1 MAKLKRVTAFLL
13 CLLMIL
19 PTQELTV
26 LAEAISME
34 NERIE
39 EMLPA
44 EQNDDGSGSMEEDL
58 SSEQPIEYETDRI
71 QETLTLET
79 MEDEADRIQETLPL
93 ELMKD
98 ETGRIEE
105 TLPVEPM
112 EDGTDRIKETLPLEP
127 MEDGAVSADRIQETL
142 PLEPI
147 PGGAG
152 MKKTLPLEPF
162 DEEGYAIYWN
172 PGGQLPAELATP
184 SDAKAT
190 AADAKATASDADS
203 ARVRAGRDTA
213 SGLSPARPVKTLEK
227 AIERAKK
234 LMENQGLDS
243 SDITIYAMNPME
255 VADGELYVL
264 NAGNMRIASWPERPY
279 QSDALFY
286 VNGGQLTLMNVL
298 LEAEEAAEEAADE
311 SDETN
316 LIYVR
321 GGVLQMGQNVN
332 LNGNIIMDYS
342 SEPEDIKWKE
352 ATAAPSGDMETE
364 DRAEED
370 EQIKKALPPQSLF
383 SAASKK
389 RTAGEAAFHMDHYKI
404 DTDEENVELLEDR
417 MSASTWRTPVIELM
431 EEFDGSSREYH
442 LEVRDDG
449 RAVSRELVKT
459 LYADDATAEEFLDYF
474 ILAESD
480 EWSLQVE
487 TEAVQDT
494 GSGEE
499 APQLFEVG
507 FEVETLTSKTL
518 IASRA
523 LSAAKTVV
531 YWNPGASMNI
541 GGVNYPAGSDSLYDG
556 TAPAAPYKTWE
567 KAAEEARKVE
577 GVVVAMQSLDLGDP
591 DAGEYLTQLS
601 GGEFYL
607 KSIETSRITTLG
619 TWTSTAQPAIIV
631 PKDKTLIIEDL
642 SLGGIY
648 SGSDNESE
656 AQTIRVNEGDLI
668 IKENVRTEEKGY
680 IQLSAFSDLAAHP
693 IQVCSVDAF
702 YDGDLRVFF
711 GGINSVE
718 YRYADV
724 IVPGGALEAA
734 ITGAEDPDEKAEK
747 ADSVGQALL
756 DRIKLHSANRSA
768 ANGGLS
774 SIDWSLRQDT
784 DEDDGIVK
792 AQNIELYA
800 IYYFDS
806 IYIDGVNGD
815 DRYYGATCSYPVKT
829 WARARA
835 VWQTQMA
842 ISLQARQAAKAG
854 STALSKIEA
863 DFPMPEVIYICNTVT
878 VDSAG
883 EPEWELETRY
893 DDARRTDVKTEVVS
907 HIDKIASQGEGNT
920 NVPRHEVPKTLIKV
934 TGSGVLSIRDVYI
947 RNMVDDTD
955 SVTVKVEEG
964 GTLNLRGETTLNGT
978 RLKSAGFDQKALTLG
993 NHVTVTGGSRFVME
1007 AGWTG
1012 SIENREQGVVAAG
1025 NGTEVEMNNGFI
1037 QKNNSYRA
1045 DYYEA
1050 GRTDHKAG
1058 GGVALSGGARF
1069 TMNGGTITGN
1079 QTYQYGAGV
1088 YLVDA
1093 GTAFI
1098 MNKGKI
1104 SDNRILVHT
1113 VSKINTSFLRS
1124 QGAGICANT
1133 GTIVKIGDGTGEQK
1147 ETLISNNETYL
1158 ANGTGIY
1165 TNGELDINNAAIS
1178 DNHASN
1184 TGNGYTE
1191 VIRGVGIYVGANGKL
1206 SMKDGLVKGNRDVS
1220 GGYANISGAGIYIE
1234 VAAAASVITSHT
1246 ITGSMING
1254 NETGSEYSSAMVT
1267 NARGGGIFLGGGN
1280 RLTITDTTVS
1290 NNRATHGGGIYA
1302 IYTIQKPVYLT
1313 LKETMIDGNEARSK
1327 RNTNEGG
1334 GGGIYFGGSGTLTL
1348 EDGTEIINNAAQYS
1362 GGLHINSG
1370 SIYMMATEPGGIKIC
1385 GNKAISS
1392 RADTNYYGS
1401 GGGVGHDG
1409 SRWHAK
1415 NVLICN
1421 NEASRKGGGIFARS
1435 SNSYAFFRNMVV
1447 SDNLAAFGGALGM
1460 DYGHYY
1466 VQDSSIVGNNATDSG
1481 GGFYLG
1487 SYLETSS
1494 NELYLSETEEG
1505 KFEIK
1510 DNHADYGGGISIARG
1525 QSFMMD
1531 IAGPIQNSAAVQGSN
1546 FCLNG
1551 YAGIDIFNGYFKQP
1565 DPSEQVEGVHNIYI
1579 NDTSIASVYNKYID
1593 FSKVTAERKDGA
1605 DPDVIFLNSGNSSL
1619 TVLAAPPNDAY
1630 GALPIDFNKESSQSG
1645 SVVLKPLGNGTT
1657 RVMMEPDP
1665 DLEAAVQRYD
1675 DYQYPDLMDATGNLD
1690 YYRGGELPRR
1700 SELGGFKDAVNADR
1714 TNVILVGQGV
1724 YLAGYK
1730 SDGTG
1735 GDDSN
1740 EGTSPADAVATF
1752 DRAKEV
1758 LKERIEEAVIRD
1770 NAYPEEER
1778 EGFAPFIYICGQVDI
1793 NADTDWE
1800 LDYKSLL
1807 FTEDNKYYA
1816 IAEESN
1822 ESPVY
1827 EPQVRRFAS
1836 FVTQPMIKV
1845 GDGSNTVSFTAG
1857 RLIIDG
1863 MADAVVLSDQES
1875 NSPVIYGSAGTHV
1888 TLTGDSMIRNNY
1900 YSALDISGKL
1910 TLNSENGNVNKQLY
1924 NNQSQRTVWLRASAQ
1939 LSMLGEAKII
1949 TDNTVEKVAVFSGCG
1964 IYIDGMDVSVSM
1976 AENSAIISG
1985 LGSAL
1990 LNDYLIYSSS
2000 SRTTIEMKGRA
2011 RIEVGNDVQ
2020 SAMRILGSGSRID
2033 MSEDASIATM
2043 ENAERGWSDGIY
2055 MGGADTSLTMSDR
2068 ASIVFGAQAANCR
2081 SVTIDDYAV
2090 NASVKMQDEAAIIF
2104 SDTSTTIYGIEG
2116 IRVYGIS
2123 TTVELL
2129 NNAKICNQNS
2139 GRANGYGRGILI
2151 LGSATTTRDTTII
2164 LNADTD
2170 GVDDSASITG
2180 MEEGIERQ
2188 GGIDIRISMRKKA
2201 QISGGRYGIELRTIS
2216 QAEAAANIL
2225 MKDDSKI
2232 CKTIDGIYFLGNNS
2246 RPINIRLEDRA
2257 AIEQNDYGLL
2267 EADSDGGVT
2276 QLSVEMSDDSRISG
2290 NSNTG
2295 IRLVRSLNGAV
2306 IWPETTGYQRIT
2318 LNDNAMIGG
2327 SDYYSSTVAASGNQG
2342 AGIYANGP
2350 IQVTMN
2356 GTAKISGNGTS
2367 VNNGSTASSGIYLT
2381 RSTSASYY
2389 RAGTARITLND
2400 SASICNNK
2408 GGGVYAGSIGN
2419 STTSYHNEVIIE
2431 LNGIKD
2437 NGSFSTPSIQGNTD
2451 AVYLGI
2457 DATLRLKGEAL
2468 VKISDSPY
2476 SSSSY
2481 AARVIDNYGY
2491 IELDGRSTV
2500 EGLIYMNDS
2509 TRPITMTHAA
2519 DGQAPK
2525 YDLHLVEGFA
2535 GKTVVQPDGKPEGI
2549 ADLTSLGSEGSQLA
2563 YFHKASAD
2571 GMAASRPIAELSPNL
2586 VLLGENNV
2594 YLSGNGNDANAG
2606 NTPSTAVRTFK
2617 RARELLR
2624 GGGYYTTGANIIICT
2639 STVNVLAEDDDWSFD
2654 SGGFVTNSLS
2664 GQRWQPLVT
2673 RYEGYGGILITLYDS
2688 TSTVYAS
2695 TVTFKNITIDGGS
2708 ANGIVLTTAL
2718 DDQLLMVGRG
2728 RTAVLLEGA
2737 VLQNNKAV
2745 MTTVY
2750 DSAVSGVRVYGGTLE
2765 IDGGT
2770 IRNMVREMRSD
2781 FTNGTVTSAVRVQR
2795 VSNDYPG
2802 NLIMKSGQIINNEL
2816 KAPNAHNTNA
2826 HMGTISIASNSGMEM
2841 SGGLIENNKSVSSD
2855 TDPGAAGAIV
2865 NYYGTVTIS
2874 GGIIRGNEGGH
2885 GSAIFHQGSGSSMI
2899 ISGGQISQN
2908 TTNAT
2913 GQQPIDIYSPIYVA
2927 EYGFELYGGGADIR
2941 DSIYLNNIRSAIKV
2955 SDYIY
2960 QTGRSYRVY
2969 LHQGTGTSYF
2979 RKGSVVVEPDGN
2991 KVTSVTSYLPYFD
3004 VRSNPY
3010 VLDQGR
3016 TSNSAGNVS
3025 GVKEEQCL
3033 LLMKAVYLDSEK
3045 GEDTNTGLKPS
3056 QAVKSFTKAKSEG
3069 VLTTHG
3075 TSAHYVIYVCG
3086 KAINTSSESVWTL
3099 PNTAYMCRYTGFPV
3113 YESDGS
3119 ETPEPRRAYHGY
3131 LIQPDGNLTF
3141 KDITVQG
3148 RRVID
3153 DSVVNNGDSLVNI
3166 RTGIRVTVDSGA
3178 VFSYNNNSGNY
3189 IAEDDLADNLSSKG
3203 GAFQVGEGGSLTV
3216 TGGEIR
3222 VNSATSGGAIYL
3234 HASESNPS
3242 SLGQLYLSGSPVISG
3257 NVYLDGTS
3265 NITSA
3270 YIQPDASYEPSTP
3283 LQVTISNDYNGRPL
3297 IQYSGGKVPGETELE
3312 HHYSFDDSINALY
3325 DIVNNSSN
3333 PSLLE
3338 LSLRKVIYLDGQS
3351 GSDEESHDGTT
3362 PEKAFKTLKRTFE
3375 AIGNQTD
3382 TNGVLI
3388 YIAGTLDIDE
3398 EADIQL
3404 MNVKVSNGNGTYHYE
3419 GYYKDLSDV
3428 VNIRGQL
3435 FFKRYS
3441 QPIGYDA
3448 ADPVYAGY
3456 SNETLLDSLFYIGDG
3471 GILTLSGIYLDGH
3484 SIGTDSINPI
3494 LAAPAV
3500 AAQSPLITVKGSG
3513 ELLCNRVE
3521 GVANS
3526 VSTTTRFAN
3535 NVNEKDKNGTEYIV
3549 GHLNDSD
3556 IMEGISAG
3564 IELLAGVGLLAGGE
3578 PAGGEPAGGTCILEN
3593 TEFINLALGSIVIE
3607 GRKVSMTG
3615 GTDVY
3620 SNGFLH
3626 FSRETNF
3633 GGSVFLEG
3641 FGTKDNVESH
3651 KTSRYLTVDVY
3662 GTPVKDKFQVK
3673 VRDPYMGRDMV
3684 HYQTEPN
3691 ATDAGYYL
3699 LEERIKDFF
3708 CLTNRAEPYSN
3719 ILELQVPIAI
3729 YIDGTNGIDTQGDRY
3744 AGSTPKSPVKT
3755 LARAFE
3761 LLETRG
3767 GNTIYAVGTIQVSSD
3782 IQMTGQSYLDSGGLY
3797 RLGSTT
3803 KINIVRYIQPDFA
3816 IEDPA
3821 AGAAAEY
3828 DVENFTGALL
3838 NVRDGANAR
3847 FSANVYFDGHS
3858 EPKTDTDLPIGA
3870 VVGRDEDRSEGW
3882 KEAAKAPLIT
3892 VERGG
3897 TLSLLSDVTLY
3908 NNNNTYNPDTDPA
3921 YHSDTDSGGRHGGAI
3936 LNSGTVTVD
3945 GALFENNKAGKGS
3958 VAYQDGTFTI
3968 ASAPEKMAGHQNAFY
3983 LTSVNTGTAEN
3994 PVWGT
3999 DHVIQTAAAIPE
4011 DLIFDIDMDRD
4022 HAVPGRDVVR
4032 FTSSSAYDPNADAE
4046 HGHFHLGSTVPENL
4060 FLVED
4065 ENDPAVLE
4073 LQDWEVLKVEVPAD
4087 IYLVV
4092 RRRGSY
4098 DSTNKL
4104 MSVNDSSAETD
4115 LFTAPEY
4122 VIKNKGVYDAKVS
4135 ITGFEDKT
4143 VETGITAD
4151 PADMLKLTASA
4162 AVTTAENELYL
4173 AVKGLD
4179 DATGGTG
4186 FDFQETSLQHYAES
4200 TVAAA
4205 PVVLGTLKTQT
4216 SGNFT
4221 FVGAV
4226 GIGFVDKYLDA
4237 SFPIEGYTKA
4247 EVQKYMDGTSDSG
4260 VINARARYL
4269 LKYKVEIDPSR
4280 RTP

>member
-1 MAKLKRVTAFLL
+1 
-13 CLLMIL
+13 
-19 PTQELTV
+19 
-26 LAEAISME
+26 
-34 NERIE
+34 
-39 EMLPA
+39 
-44 EQNDDGSGSMEEDL
+44 
-58 SSEQPIEYETDRI
+58 
-71 QETLTLET
+71 
-79 MEDEADRIQETLPL
+79 
-93 ELMKD
+93 
-98 ETGRIEE
+98 
-105 TLPVEPM
+105 
-112 EDGTDRIKETLPLEP
+112 
-127 MEDGAVSADRIQETL
+127 
-142 PLEPI
+142 
-147 PGGAG
+147 
-152 MKKTLPLEPF
+152 
-162 DEEGYAIYWN
+162 
-172 PGGQLPAELATP
+172 
-184 SDAKAT
+184 
-190 AADAKATASDADS
+190 
-203 ARVRAGRDTA
+203 
-213 SGLSPARPVKTLEK
+213 
-227 AIERAKK
+227 
-234 LMENQGLDS
+234 
-243 SDITIYAMNPME
+243 
-255 VADGELYVL
+255 
-264 NAGNMRIASWPERPY
+264 
-279 QSDALFY
+279 
-286 VNGGQLTLMNVL
+286 
-298 LEAEEAAEEAADE
+298 
-311 SDETN
+311 
-316 LIYVR
+316 
-321 GGVLQMGQNVN
+321 
-332 LNGNIIMDYS
+332 
-342 SEPEDIKWKE
+342 
-352 ATAAPSGDMETE
+352 
-364 DRAEED
+364 
-370 EQIKKALPPQSLF
+370 
-383 SAASKK
+383 
-389 RTAGEAAFHMDHYKI
+389 
-404 DTDEENVELLEDR
+404 
-417 MSASTWRTPVIELM
+417 
-431 EEFDGSSREYH
+431 
-442 LEVRDDG
+442 
-449 RAVSRELVKT
+449 
-459 LYADDATAEEFLDYF
+459 
-474 ILAESD
+474 
-480 EWSLQVE
+480 
-487 TEAVQDT
+487 
-494 GSGEE
+494 
-499 APQLFEVG
+499 
-507 FEVETLTSKTL
+507 
-518 IASRA
+518 
-523 LSAAKTVV
+523 
-531 YWNPGASMNI
+531 
-541 GGVNYPAGSDSLYDG
+541 
-556 TAPAAPYKTWE
+556 
-567 KAAEEARKVE
+567 
-577 GVVVAMQSLDLGDP
+577 
-591 DAGEYLTQLS
+591 
-601 GGEFYL
+601 
-607 KSIETSRITTLG
+607 
-619 TWTSTAQPAIIV
+619 
-631 PKDKTLIIEDL
+631 
-642 SLGGIY
+642 
-648 SGSDNESE
+648 
-656 AQTIRVNEGDLI
+656 
-668 IKENVRTEEKGY
+668 
-680 IQLSAFSDLAAHP
+680 
-693 IQVCSVDAF
+693 
-702 YDGDLRVFF
+702 
-711 GGINSVE
+711 
-718 YRYADV
+718 
-724 IVPGGALEAA
+724 
-734 ITGAEDPDEKAEK
+734 
-747 ADSVGQALL
+747 
-756 DRIKLHSANRSA
+756 
-768 ANGGLS
+768 
-774 SIDWSLRQDT
+774 
-784 DEDDGIVK
+784 
-792 AQNIELYA
+792 
-800 IYYFDS
+800 
-806 IYIDGVNGD
+806 
-815 DRYYGATCSYPVKT
+815 
-829 WARARA
+829 
-835 VWQTQMA
+835 
-842 ISLQARQAAKAG
+842 
-854 STALSKIEA
+854 
-863 DFPMPEVIYICNTVT
+863 
-878 VDSAG
+878 
-883 EPEWELETRY
+883 
-893 DDARRTDVKTEVVS
+893 
-907 HIDKIASQGEGNT
+907 
-920 NVPRHEVPKTLIKV
+920 
-934 TGSGVLSIRDVYI
+934 
-947 RNMVDDTD
+947 MVDDTD
-955 SVTVKVEEG
+955 SVTIKVEEG

-978 RLKSAGFDQKALTLG
+978 RLKSAGFDQKDLTLG

-1037 QKNNSYRA
+1037 QKNNSYRS
-1045 DYYEA
+1045 DYYTA
-1050 GRTDHKAG
+1050 GITDHKAG
-1058 GGVALSGGARF
+1058 GGVALSDGAQF
-1069 TMNGGTITGN
+1069 TMNGGAITGN

-1093 GTAFI
+1093 GTSFI
-1098 MNKGKI
+1098 MKKGKI
-1104 SDNRILVHT
+1104 TGNSILAYQISSTNSSVLF
-1113 VSKINTSFLRS
+1113 SK
-1124 QGAGICANT
+1124 GVGIFADT
-1133 GTIVKIGDGTGEQK
+1133 GTIVTIGDENGQQEDTI
-1147 ETLISNNETYL
+1147 ISNNKAYF
-1158 ANGTGIY
+1158 AYGTGIY
-1165 TNGELDINNAAIS
+1165 ANGILNIDHAAIS
-1178 DNHASN
+1178 DNEAGGIYKS
-1184 TGNGYTE
+1184 YTN
-1191 VIRGVGIYVGANGKL
+1191 VNLGVGIYVGADGKL
-1206 SMKDGLVKGNRDVS
+1206 AMNAGLVNGNH
-1220 GGYANISGAGIYIE
+1220 GAFTTYGYVRGVGIYID
-1234 VAAAASVITSHT
+1234 AGTNSHT
-1246 ITGSMING
+1246 ITGSTITTNQ
-1254 NETGSEYSSAMVT
+1254 TGYEYYTDSDVY
-1267 NARGGGIFLGGGN
+1267 NYNQGGGIYLAGGN
-1280 RLTITDTTVS
+1280 TLTITDTTVS
-1290 NNRATHGGGIYA
+1290 NNRAGRGGGIYA
-1302 IYTIQKPVYLT
+1302 YGSSGKDIALT
-1313 LKETMIDGNEARSK
+1313 LKETIIEENKAISYRTSSYGDS
-1327 RNTNEGG
+1327 
-1334 GGGIYFGGSGTLTL
+1334 GGIYFYGYGTLTL
-1348 EDGTEIINNAAQYS
+1348 EDGTKILNNSATVSTS
-1362 GGLHINSG
+1362 GLYIGGASTTSAHV
-1370 SIYMMATEPGGIKIC
+1370 YMMATTPGAIEIS
-1385 GNKAISS
+1385 GNKI
-1392 RADTNYYGS
+1392 TNTAGNGTY
-1401 GGGVGHDG
+1401 GGGVTHSGG
-1409 SRWHAK
+1409 SWHAE
-1415 NVLICN
+1415 NVRISN
-1421 NEASRKGGGIFARS
+1421 NEAVTQGGGIYSTS
-1435 SNSYAFFRNMVV
+1435 SASYSYFRNMMISGNRAV
-1447 SDNLAAFGGALGM
+1447 DGAALAINSGR
-1460 DYGHYY
+1460 YY
-1466 VQDSSIVGNNATDSG
+1466 MKDSSITDNTATNRG
-1481 GGFYLG
+1481 GGIY
-1487 SYLETSS
+1487 TSS
-1494 NELYLSETEEG
+1494 TSAYVYLSETEDG

-1510 DNHADYGGGISIARG
+1510 DNYADYGGGIAITTG
-1525 QSFMMD
+1525 YSFMMD

-1546 FCLNG
+1546 FYLSG
-1551 YAGIDIFNGYFKQP
+1551 YVYLDIFKGHFKQP
-1565 DPSEQVEGVHNIYI
+1565 VPSKQVEGVYNIYI
-1579 NDTSIASVYNKYID
+1579 DDTSNGTYSKNFD
-1593 FSKVTAERKDGA
+1593 FSKVTADKKDGA
-1605 DPDVIFLNSGNSSL
+1605 NPDVIFLNSGSSFL
-1619 TVLAAPPNDAY
+1619 TVLAAPLDDNTAY
-1630 GALPIDFNKESSQSG
+1630 GAFPIDLNSEVFQSG
-1645 SVVLKPLGNGTT
+1645 SVVLKPFGIAAT
-1657 RVMMEPDP
+1657 RAMMEPNA
-1665 DLEAAVQRYD
+1665 DLSGSTQVNRS
-1675 DYQYPDLMDATGNLD
+1675 YPALLSAMGNLD
-1690 YYRGGELPRR
+1690 HFRGGELPRR
-1700 SELGGFKDAVNADR
+1700 SELGGFRDAVNTTR
-1714 TNVILVGQGV
+1714 TNVIIVGQGV

-1735 GDDSN
+1735 GNDSN
-1740 EGTSPADAVATF
+1740 GGTSPADAVATF
-1752 DRAKEV
+1752 DKAKEV
-1758 LKERIEEAVIRD
+1758 LQNRINVTAIHD
-1770 NAYPEEER
+1770 GTLPEEER

-1793 NADTDWE
+1793 NANEFWE
-1800 LDYKSLL
+1800 LNYDDPLY
-1807 FTEDNKYYA
+1807 TDVNKFYA
-1816 IAEESN
+1816 IAEERN
-1822 ESPVY
+1822 YTLVY

-1836 FVTQPMIKV
+1836 FVRQPMIKV
-1845 GDGSNTVSFTAG
+1845 GNGSNTVSFTAG

-1863 MADAVVLSDQES
+1863 MADTVVPTDQS
-1875 NSPVIYGSAGTHV
+1875 SYSPVIYGSAGTFV

-1900 YSALDISGKL
+1900 YSALDIYGEVTLSG
-1910 TLNSENGNVNKQLY
+1910 ENGEVNKQLY
-1924 NNQSQRTVWLRASAQ
+1924 NNQSQYTVRLYGSAKM
-1939 LSMLGEAKII
+1939 SMLGEAKII
-1949 TDNTVEKVAVFSGCG
+1949 TDNTVEKVTSFSGYG
-1964 IYIDGMDVSVSM
+1964 IWIGGANASVSM
-1976 AENSAIISG
+1976 EGNSAIMQG
-1985 LGSAL
+1985 PGSTL
-1990 LNDYLIYSSS
+1990 LNSYLIYSAYVN
-2000 SRTTIEMKGRA
+2000 TTIQMKGNA
-2011 RIEVGNDVQ
+2011 KLEVGNAV
-2020 SAMRILGSGSRID
+2020 SGAIYISGSDSKIN
-2033 MSEDASIATM
+2033 MTEDASIATL
-2043 ENAERGWSDGIY
+2043 EGAYWTYGIY
-2055 MGGADTSLTMSDR
+2055 GGANFSLTMSDR
-2068 ASIVFGAQAANCR
+2068 ANITYGGYR
-2081 SVTIDDYAV
+2081 STETYGICLSPTSTTT
-2090 NASVKMQDEAAIIF
+2090 ASVKMQDHAAIILD
-2104 SDTSTTIYGIEG
+2104 STSTGTSYWFYGIFLNNG
-2116 IRVYGIS
+2116 TSPR
-2123 TTVELL
+2123 VELL
-2129 NNAKICNQNS
+2129 NNARIIGNPNIISNTSGIVASSSSVKDATILLNMEADGSEEESVSITDMSHGIYLGAANNS
-2139 GRANGYGRGILI
+2139 TVSMGKKALI
-2151 LGSATTTRDTTII
+2151 TGG
-2164 LNADTD
+2164 TD
-2170 GVDDSASITG
+2170 GIYLTG
-2180 MEEGIERQ
+2180 R
-2188 GGIDIRISMRKKA
+2188 SSTTA
-2201 QISGGRYGIELRTIS
+2201 T
-2216 QAEAAANIL
+2216 ANIL
-2225 MKDDSKI
+2225 MKDHSRI
-2232 CKTIDGIYFLGNNS
+2232 YKTTYGIYFYLVNS
-2246 RPINIRLEDRA
+2246 SPINIRMEDHA
-2257 AIEQNDYGLL
+2257 AIEQNNMGIAEATTTGSTSYG
-2267 EADSDGGVT
+2267 ASQVNI
-2276 QLSVEMSDDSRISG
+2276 EMFGDSRISG
-2290 NSNTG
+2290 NSSSG
-2295 IRLVRSLNGAV
+2295 IQLVCTQTNWS
-2306 IWPETTGYQRIT
+2306 ESTGYQKIT

-2342 AGIYANGP
+2342 AGIYANSP

-2381 RSTSASYY
+2381 RSTSASYH

-2400 SASICNNK
+2400 SASICDNK
-2408 GGGVYAGSIGN
+2408 GGGVYAETIGD

-2451 AVYLGI
+2451 AVYLGT

-2500 EGLIYMNDS
+2500 EGLIYMNNS
-2509 TRPITMTHAA
+2509 TKPITMTHAA
-2519 DGQAPK
+2519 TGQAPK

-2549 ADLTSLGSEGSQLA
+2549 TDLTSSGSEGSQLA
-2563 YFHKASAD
+2563 YFKKVSAD
-2571 GMAASRPIAELSPNL
+2571 GTAADRPIVELSPNL

-2594 YLSGNGNDANAG
+2594 YLSGNGNDANTG
-2606 NTPSTAVRTFK
+2606 NTPSTAVKTFK

-2639 STVNVLAEDDDWSFD
+2639 STVNVLAEDEDWSFD
-2654 SGGFVTNSLS
+2654 PGGFVTNSRS

-2673 RYEGYGGILITLYDS
+2673 RYEGYGGILITLYDTTS
-2688 TSTVYAS
+2688 TTNTVYAS
-2695 TVTFKNITIDGGS
+2695 TVTFENITIDGGS
-2708 ANGIVLTTAL
+2708 ANGIVLTTAQN
-2718 DDQLLMVGRG
+2718 DQLLMIGRG

-2737 VLQNNKAV
+2737 VFQNNKAV
-2745 MTTVY
+2745 TTTY
-2750 DSAVSGVRVYGGTLE
+2750 SNASALGVKIYGGTLE
-2765 IDGGT
+2765 INGGT
-2770 IRNMVREMRSD
+2770 IRNIVRQTSLS
-2781 FTNGTVTSAVRVQR
+2781 FSSYYFASAVMVQG
-2795 VSNDYPG
+2795 VSTAYPG

-2816 KAPNAHNTNA
+2816 NAPNAQGTSA
-2826 HMGTISIASNSGMEM
+2826 RIGTIYIHSTTSAPSGMELR
-2841 SGGLIENNKSVSSD
+2841 GGLIENNKVVSRD
-2855 TDPGAAGAIV
+2855 TNPGAAGAIV
-2865 NYYGTVTIS
+2865 NYDGAVTIS
-2874 GGIIRGNEGGH
+2874 GGIIRGNEGGC
-2885 GSAIFHQGSGSSMI
+2885 GSAIFHQGINSSSQMI
-2899 ISGGQISQN
+2899 FSGGQISQN
-2908 TTNAT
+2908 TTNAS
-2913 GQQPIDIYSPIYVA
+2913 GQQSINKYSPIFVMQK
-2927 EYGFELYGGGADIR
+2927 GFELRGGGADIS
-2941 DSIYLNNIRSAIKV
+2941 DNIYLYQTLSAIKV
-2955 SDYIY
+2955 SDHIY
-2960 QTGRSYRVY
+2960 QTGRSYHIY
-2969 LHQGTGTSYF
+2969 LNQGTSYF

-2991 KVTSVTSYLPYFD
+2991 KVTNVGSYLPYFD

-3010 VLDQGR
+3010 VLDRGR
-3016 TSNSAGNVS
+3016 TSNLAGNMS

-3033 LLMKAVYLDSEK
+3033 LLMKAVYLDSVNGK
-3045 GEDTNTGLKPS
+3045 DTNTGLKPS
-3056 QAVKSFTKAKSEG
+3056 QAVKSFTKAKSVG

-3075 TSAHYVIYVCG
+3075 TTEHYVIYVCG

-3099 PNTAYMCRYTGFPV
+3099 PETAYMCRYTGFPV

-3141 KDITVQG
+3141 KDITDQG

-3234 HASESNPS
+3234 HSSESNPS

-3283 LQVTISNDYNGRPL
+3283 LQITISNDYNGRPL

-3312 HHYSFDDSINALY
+3312 HYYSFDDSINALY

-3388 YIAGTLDIDE
+3388 YVAGTLDIDE

-3404 MNVKVSNGNGTYHYE
+3404 MNVTVSNGNGTYHYE

-3448 ADPVYAGY
+3448 DDPVYAGY

-3513 ELLCNRVE
+3513 ELLCYRAE

-3535 NVNEKDKNGTEYIV
+3535 NVNEKDKNGSEYIV

-3564 IELLAGVGLLAGGE
+3564 IELLAG
-3578 PAGGEPAGGTCILEN
+3578 GEPAGGTCILEH
-3593 TEFINLALGSIVIE
+3593 TEFINLALGSIAIE
-3607 GRKVSMTG
+3607 GREVSMTG

-3620 SNGFLH
+3620 SNGSLH
-3626 FSRETNF
+3626 FSHGTNF

-3651 KTSRYLTVDVY
+3651 KTSRYLTVDVS

-3684 HYQTEPN
+3684 HYQVGIN
-3691 ATDAGYYL
+3691 ATVNDAGYFL
-3699 LEERIKDFF
+3699 LEERVKDFF
-3708 CLTNRAEPYSN
+3708 CLSNRSGYPH
-3719 ILELQVPIAI
+3719 ILELQVPVAV

-3767 GNTIYAVGTIQVSSD
+3767 GNTIYAVGTIQVSGD

-4060 FLVED
+4060 FLVEA

-4200 TVAAA
+4200 TVTAA
-4205 PVVLGTLKTQT
+4205 PIVLGTLKTQT

-4226 GIGFVDKYLDA
+4226 GNGFVDKYIDA